1 MSDVEHGD
9 RALRRSLSAWDLT
22 LLGIGGIIGTG
33 IFVLTGT
40 AAANQAG
47 PAITMSYL
55 AAGLACAFA
64 ALCYAEFA
72 SMIPIAGS
80 AYTYAYATLG
90 ELVAWMIGWDLIL
103 EYAVGSMTVAIGWS
117 GYMQQLLSGVGI
129 TLPTTL
135 SAAPPVGVI
144 NILAVLI
151 VLVIM
156 ILLVIGVRES
166 ARANAVMVAIKLA
179 AVLFF
184 LAAGATYVTPEN
196 WSPFAPFGW
205 SGIMS
210 AAAVV
215 FFAYIGFD
223 AVSTT
228 AEEAKNPKRDLP
240 IGIIASLVVCTALY
254 LAVAAVLTGIIPVIQ
269 YRSAADALPGAA
281 MVSPEESVRF
291 LNAPVA
297 YALAVIGQDW
307 ASYLVS
313 AGAVAGITSVLLVL
327 LMSQPRIF
335 FAMSRD
341 GLLPTGVSKVHPRFG
356 TPYITTII
364 TCVIVA
370 LVAGVTQIQVVGEMT
385 SIGTLFAFV
394 VVCASVLMLRVKRPD
409 AHRPFRVPGGPI
421 FPILG
426 IVSCAYL
433 MLSLPVITW
442 VRFLVWLNIGFVIYW
457 FYGRTHSPLASAEE
471 ARRRTPLQAVA
482 NFVLVFG
489 TLGLF
494 NGVCMF
500 LLGLLTELGVTT
512 ETTAKWAELDAL
524 TTRFLGVGVTAET
537 ADTFG
542 LQILGVGAAVFV
554 MGWVLAKVSGE
565 KNGGKGSRVNVGE
578 MEDHGGNHRLVA
590 GRHTH
595 RGRIGTATGSRV
607 RPDQLPRPR

>member
-1 MSDVEHGD
+1 MDSNLFQTKSIEQLVGDVEHGG
-9 RALRRSLSAWDLT
+9 RALRRSLSALDLT
-22 LLGIGGIIGTG
+22 LLGVGAIIGTG

-117 GYMQQLLSGVGI
+117 GYMQRLLAGFGV
-129 TLPTTL
+129 TLPMSL
-135 SAAPPVGVI
+135 GAAPPVGII
-144 NILAVLI
+144 NLPAVLI
-151 VLVIM
+151 VLGIM
-156 ILLVIGVRES
+156 VLLVIGVRES
-166 ARANAVMVAIKLA
+166 ARFNAVMVAIKVV

-184 LAAGATYVTPEN
+184 LAAGVSYVEPANWTPFM
-196 WSPFAPFGW
+196 PYGMPGVMA
-205 SGIMS
+205 

-228 AEEAKNPKRDLP
+228 AEEAKNPQRDLP
-240 IGIIASLVVCTALY
+240 IGIITSLVVCTVLY
-254 LAVAAVLTGIIPVIQ
+254 LAVGAVLSGIVPVVE
-269 YRSAADALPGAA
+269 YRAVADALPGVAQ
-281 MVSPEESVRF
+281 VPIEDSVKF

-297 YALAVIGQDW
+297 YALSVIGLDW
-307 ASYLVS
+307 AAGLVS
-313 AGAVAGITSVLLVL
+313 AGAVAGITSVLLVM

-341 GLLPTGVSKVHPRFG
+341 RLLPTGVSKVHPRFG

-370 LVAGVTQIQVVGEMT
+370 IVAGLTQIQVVGEMT

-394 VVCASVLMLRVKRPD
+394 VVCAAVLRLRVTRPE
-409 AHRPFRVPGGPI
+409 AKRPFRVPFGPI
-421 FPILG
+421 FPVMGILAC
-426 IVSCAYL
+426 SYL
-433 MLSLPVITW
+433 MLSLPVLTW
-442 VRFLVWLNIGFVIYW
+442 VRFLVWLDIGMVIYW
-457 FYGRTHSPLASAEE
+457 FYGRTHSPLVNAKEASG
-471 ARRRTPLQAVA
+471 RSPMQSLA
-482 NFVLVFG
+482 NFIT
-489 TLGLF
+489 TLGLLLIF
-494 NGVCMF
+494 NAACVSI
-500 LLGLLTELGVTT
+500 LGYMTEFGLTN
-512 ETTAKWAELDAL
+512 ETTAKWFEI
-524 TTRFLGVGVTAET
+524 GVTADE

-542 LQILGVGAAVFV
+542 LQFLAVSVAVWAVGFGLTKA
-554 MGWVLAKVSGE
+554 SGE
-565 KNGGKGSRVNVGE
+565 K
-578 MEDHGGNHRLVA
+578 
-590 GRHTH
+590 
-595 RGRIGTATGSRV
+595 
-607 RPDQLPRPR
+607 